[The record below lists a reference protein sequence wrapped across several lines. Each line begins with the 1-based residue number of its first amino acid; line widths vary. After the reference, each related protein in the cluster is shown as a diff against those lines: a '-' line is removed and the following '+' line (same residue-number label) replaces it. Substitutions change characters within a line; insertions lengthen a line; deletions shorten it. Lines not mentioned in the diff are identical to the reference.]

1 MMPAGVVPFPFG
13 DCRVCADK
21 ATGVHYGVATCE
33 GCKGFFKRSI
43 PKADKYKCFY
53 QGQCTLNPQER
64 NRCKSCRFRRC
75 LDVGMSVEG
84 VRMGRIPKLEKEKA
98 LAELRKAVESKSDSR
113 PTEDIAEATSG
124 SSKSTAFEQKSSSWE
139 LLEHHSRAVHNEPL
153 LKPLSNRMHGNRC
166 SSSDSGID
174 GDVRDL
180 SDKDSGVGDCVDEK
194 GRAGVFK
201 QSTFGSP
208 QTSVGNFDRDCS
220 NVTDRLV
227 GVDKKYQSSETSA
240 LSTAG
245 FVDSSQT
252 NSSNS
257 AAHCFHS
264 NRMDHRKGSDSHF
277 GDRPTSLSG
286 SDQVSAS
293 FALPNSDV
301 CLLTKKIVPSSPSS
315 SSSPPSHSSLPFYP
329 TVIKE
334 LLNQVIEAGNAKELQ
349 HSLVRHLLSG
359 FETAEW
365 RPDLWIECFK
375 GFRNCDDA
383 SGPVQRH
390 PSGENY
396 PTKNLKR
403 KIDGDHVGDYVD
415 ESDSSKMEAKRASHC
430 YKENLLVSGTVS
442 DSLKFSVSHLSGDD
456 VDCPVGCNL
465 VDKKVGQTDEMV
477 LQNLQ
482 ESSECV
488 EFRSCSERYKCNSEC
503 LQKPKSSLILD
514 VSNLDTNQDL
524 ENEIPGASCPNRL
537 ERMKKIEAIASRVPR
552 LTFWDI
558 PENTLDALSSAT
570 PLPNA
575 EVEQCKKE
583 IEQVIEWLKAIGHQF
598 TEKCRL
604 DLSAWEEEVAGRRL
618 VHPFNLLTELS
629 LKDIGVYWEE
639 VVACVP
645 LCNFLILGLCSS
657 IPGFNQLDTE
667 DRAVLMEAAYFD
679 IWLILLSSVF
689 RDGDCFL
696 RLVCEARFS
705 RFWMQVFM
713 PEKLINGIFHFVEE
727 LNSFNL
733 ALCER
738 IFLCAIQ
745 LTSKEYEKL
754 KNPKKVHQL
763 HDYYLD
769 LLAYQL
775 ERTHQT
781 NHSRVLIK
789 IFQLLPML
797 TSIGREQLELTSVL
811 RVDQPPDFNSE
822 ACADSD

>member
-1 MMPAGVVPFPFG
+1 
-13 DCRVCADK
+13 
-21 ATGVHYGVATCE
+21 
-33 GCKGFFKRSI
+33 
-43 PKADKYKCFY
+43 
-53 QGQCTLNPQER
+53 
-64 NRCKSCRFRRC
+64 
-75 LDVGMSVEG
+75 
-84 VRMGRIPKLEKEKA
+84 MGRIPKLEKEKA
-98 LAELRKAVESKSDSR
+98 LAELRKVVESKSDSR
-113 PTEDIAEATSG
+113 PMEDISEATSG
-124 SSKSTAFEQKSSSWE
+124 SYKSTVFEQKKPSGWE
-139 LLEHHSRAVHNEPL
+139 LLEHHSRAVHNELL
-153 LKPLSNRMHGNRC
+153 LKPLSDRMHGNRC

-180 SDKDSGVGDCVDEK
+180 SDKDSGVGDCANEK

-201 QSTFGSP
+201 QSTSGSP
-208 QTSVGNFDRDCS
+208 QASVGNFDRDFS

-227 GVDKKYQSSETSA
+227 GVVRKYQSNETSA

-252 NSSNS
+252 NSDSSNS

-264 NRMDHRKGSDSHF
+264 NRMDHRQRSDSHF
-277 GDRPTSLSG
+277 SVRPTSLSG

-301 CLLTKKIVPSSPSS
+301 CLLTKKIVPASPSS

-375 GFRNCDDA
+375 GFRNCDA
-383 SGPVQRH
+383 ESGPVQRH

-396 PTKNLKR
+396 PTQNLKR
-403 KIDGDHVGDYVD
+403 KIDGDHVDDYVD

-442 DSLKFSVSHLSGDD
+442 DSLKFSASRLSSVD

-465 VDKKVGQTDEMV
+465 VDKKVGQAEEMV

-488 EFRSCSERYKCNSEC
+488 EFSSSSERYKCNSEC
-503 LQKPKSSLILD
+503 LQKPKSSVILD
-514 VSNLDTNQDL
+514 VSNLDTNQGL
-524 ENEIPGASCPNRL
+524 ENEIPGASCPMRL

-618 VHPFNLLTELS
+618 VSRLP
-629 LKDIGVYWEE
+629 KIVYVYVEK
-639 VVACVP
+639 
-645 LCNFLILGLCSS
+645 SS
-657 IPGFNQLDTE
+657 FC
-667 DRAVLMEAAYFD
+667 Y
-679 IWLILLSSVF
+679 
-689 RDGDCFL
+689 CFL
-696 RLVCEARFS
+696 DVRHDFEHQFSNKCHMCLHVVRDRQKNFSNSNVC
-705 RFWMQVFM
+705 
-713 PEKLINGIFHFVEE
+713 I
-727 LNSFNL
+727 
-733 ALCER
+733 
-738 IFLCAIQ
+738 
-745 LTSKEYEKL
+745 
-754 KNPKKVHQL
+754 
-763 HDYYLD
+763 
-769 LLAYQL
+769 
-775 ERTHQT
+775 
-781 NHSRVLIK
+781 
-789 IFQLLPML
+789 
-797 TSIGREQLELTSVL
+797 
-811 RVDQPPDFNSE
+811 
-822 ACADSD
+822 